1 MKKIASSLL
10 SRSVLTALLGVGSLF
25 LSGQTGFCTG
35 PTWVTWETSA
45 GGNGHQYLAVP
56 GFAGL
61 TWDMANTL
69 AQAQGGYLA
78 SVTSAAENNFIFS
91 LINSSPFFNSFN
103 GSGPAIGGY
112 LDNPAD
118 GWHWTSGEAWSY
130 TNWRSGLPNNG
141 PAGFDKLNYYSASAR
156 TPASTWDDIEGN
168 DAAPGGIGIG
178 GYVVEVVPEPSAFAI
193 IGCGSLLLARRFASK
208 RK

>member
-1 MKKIASSLL
+1 MKKIISQIISRAMLTTFASTSLL
-10 SRSVLTALLGVGSLF
+10 YLSTQ
-25 LSGQTGFCTG
+25 SGQCT
-35 PTWVTWETSA
+35 PQWVTWDVSA

-61 TWDMANTL
+61 NWNAANTL

-78 SVTSAAENNFIFS
+78 SITSQAENDFVFG

-103 GSGPAIGGY
+103 GAGPAIGGY
-112 LDNPAD
+112 LNVPAD

-130 TNWRSGLPNNG
+130 TNWYPGDPNNG
-141 PAGFDKLNYYSASAR
+141 PAGYDNLIYWSNIPN
-156 TPASTWDDIEGN
+156 TPARTWDDVEGN
-168 DAAPGGIGIG
+168 DSAPGGIGIG
-178 GYVVEVVPEPSAFAI
+178 GYVVEVVPEPSSLAI
-193 IGCGSLLLARRFASK
+193 IGFGSLLLVRRLASK